1 MSCDPTPEVQFHRGE
16 GPLPSPG
23 GGEERGVWL
32 VGFGFGFGFGGG
44 RKDRLRAPA
53 TPCQSAIGSF
63 KLGRGRPAHPHGG
76 GDMGQR
82 PYDSAFL
89 GYGVLCGLVV
99 WGVLGV
105 RRLFVLRGISRR
117 RHSWR
122 TSSIPFFVWGKE
134 TTAAAQ
140 RSHRHKSRNKGGTS
154 TDRSTKA
161 TLMLTVPRSI
171 TKSST
176 EDLTRPTF

>member
-1 MSCDPTPEVQFHRGE
+1 MIPPRKYNFTGGKAPSLPQEGERRG
-16 GPLPSPG
+16 
-23 GGEERGVWL
+23 
-32 VGFGFGFGFGGG
+32 GFGWLGLGLGLGLGG